1 MYIRD
6 ISIACSH
13 FPQVVIQ
20 MSFSQ
25 RGLPCPP
32 PSKIAT
38 NPFLADA
45 VLLCQYPLRFLC
57 HFCVHSLLVR
67 VHSQQP
73 TPVFLFRRAASR
85 LLGPFSFPLM
95 VDKGKWH
102 KRRTK
107 TKRALRQ
114 EEEGRESACPRVT
127 YIS

>member
-1 MYIRD
+1 MPGTAMYIRD

-32 PSKIAT
+32 SSKITT

-73 TPVFLFRRAASR
+73 TPVSLFRRAAFK
-85 LLGPFSFPLM
+85 LLEPALLEVGEYNLTPLPLQIYSLP
-95 VDKGKWH
+95 KG
-102 KRRTK
+102 
-107 TKRALRQ
+107 
-114 EEEGRESACPRVT
+114 
-127 YIS
+127 